1 VTSKNSKNNLKK
13 LSGLDKDTI
22 IVAYDQAHFN
32 IDADVRRVWAKIGT
46 TPIIYKNGSKEGIN
60 VGGAY
65 TSTNEFYFYFMDRQV
80 KEEVLWNI
88 KLLRM
93 KYPKMF
99 LLLDKATWNKN
110 NFVLS
115 WLEENEIEYML
126 FPTGASDLNPVEE
139 CWRQTR
145 DNVTF
150 VSHNSIKELEESLEK
165 YWESNPFRHNV
176 LSYLSP

>member
-1 VTSKNSKNNLKK
+1 
-13 LSGLDKDTI
+13 LDKRTI
-22 IVAYDQAHFN
+22 VIPYDQAHFK

-46 TPIIYKNGSKEGIN
+46 TPIIYKNGSKKCVN

-65 TSTNEFYFYFMDRQV
+65 SSSGEFHFYLMDYQV

-93 KYPKMF
+93 RFPNML
-99 LLLDKATWNKN
+99 LLLDKAKWNKN
-110 NFVLS
+110 EFVIS
-115 WLEENEIEYML
+115 WLEENKIEYMF

-145 DNVTF
+145 DNVTD
-150 VSHNSIKELEESLEK
+150 VSHNSVNELIESLKE
-165 YWESNPFRHNV
+165 YWESQPFRHDVIN
-176 LSYLSP
+176 YLIP

>member
-1 VTSKNSKNNLKK
+1 V
-13 LSGLDKDTI
+13 
-22 IVAYDQAHFN
+22 
-32 IDADVRRVWAKIGT
+32 
-46 TPIIYKNGSKEGIN
+46 YKNGSKKGVN

-65 TSTNEFYFYFMDRQV
+65 TSTNEFYFYVMDRQV

-93 KYPKMF
+93 KYPKML

-110 NFVLS
+110 EFVIS
-115 WLEENEIEYML
+115 WLKKEGIDYIF

-145 DNVTF
+145 DNVTYI
-150 VSHNSIKELEESLEK
+150 SYNSKEELVKSLEN
-165 YWESNPFRHNV
+165 YWKGQPFRHSV
-176 LSYLSP
+176 FSYLSS